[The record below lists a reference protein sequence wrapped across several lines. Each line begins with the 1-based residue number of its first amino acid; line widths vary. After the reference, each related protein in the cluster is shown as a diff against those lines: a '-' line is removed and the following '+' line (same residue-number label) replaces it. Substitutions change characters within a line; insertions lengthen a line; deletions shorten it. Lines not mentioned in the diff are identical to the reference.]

1 MENKVQVQDHSQE
14 ILSVIRS
21 NASPGILR
29 NKLEDYHEND
39 LADIFPEL
47 TLAERRKICR
57 ILDTDMLS
65 DIFEHIDQKQA
76 AEYLDEMDVKKAAA
90 ILSAMETDA
99 VVDVLKMTSKEK
111 RSLLT
116 ELLDDDA
123 KKDIAVIAYV
133 RVVSSLFE
141 AASTVVAPLHPASLF
156 TPSKLPAA
164 SPPASTA
171 HKLNVRPFFAIFL
184 ILSFLLSL
192 FIIIKSLH
200 ESMSF
205 IYVIYLSLFPFDAFK
220 YRNDL
225 CSLCG
230 KNVFNL

>member
-1 MENKVQVQDHSQE
+1 MV
-14 ILSVIRS
+14 VIDTIDGS
-21 NASPGILR
+21 ASDTISDTSRLPFAVLPVSLPVSD
-29 NKLEDYHEND
+29 LES
-39 LADIFPEL
+39 LASESFF
-47 TLAERRKICR
+47 
-57 ILDTDMLS
+57 S
-65 DIFEHIDQKQA
+65 DF
-76 AEYLDEMDVKKAAA
+76 
-90 ILSAMETDA
+90 
-99 VVDVLKMTSKEK
+99 
-111 RSLLT
+111 
-116 ELLDDDA
+116 
-123 KKDIAVIAYV
+123 AYV

-205 IYVIYLSLFPFDAFK
+205 IYVIYLSLFPFDASK

>member
-1 MENKVQVQDHSQE
+1 MV
-14 ILSVIRS
+14 VIDTIDGS
-21 NASPGILR
+21 ASDAISDTSRFPFAVLPVSFPVSD
-29 NKLEDYHEND
+29 LE
-39 LADIFPEL
+39 
-47 TLAERRKICR
+47 
-57 ILDTDMLS
+57 
-65 DIFEHIDQKQA
+65 
-76 AEYLDEMDVKKAAA
+76 
-90 ILSAMETDA
+90 
-99 VVDVLKMTSKEK
+99 
-111 RSLLT
+111 SL
-116 ELLDDDA
+116 
-123 KKDIAVIAYV
+123 
-133 RVVSSLFE
+133 VS
-141 AASTVVAPLHPASLF
+141 ASTVVAPLHPASLF